1 MIVLSLNGYYQYHF
15 NSGGK
20 HMRKKAAAIVLSF
33 SMVASTWMPAATVQA
48 TEYEESTTEYVVQ
61 LEDAQSV
68 EEVLE
73 ENAEA
78 ILEKEESDDLK
89 EEQVLVLNLT
99 PSEAEALENRED
111 VVSIEENYDKE
122 VYDGIGIFAPVEKN
136 VMLNNLKKYSKEA
149 GMDITCFTDTE
160 WAKISTPDMY

>member
-1 MIVLSLNGYYQYHF
+1 
-15 NSGGK
+15 
-20 HMRKKAAAIVLSF
+20 
-33 SMVASTWMPAATVQA
+33 MVASTWMPAATVQA

-61 LEDAQSV
+61 LEDAQGV

-122 VYDGIGIFAPVEKN
+122 VYDGIGIFAPVEK
-136 VMLNNLKKYSKEA
+136 MS
-149 GMDITCFTDTE
+149 C
-160 WAKISTPDMY
+160 

>member
-1 MIVLSLNGYYQYHF
+1 
-15 NSGGK
+15 
-20 HMRKKAAAIVLSF
+20 MRKKAAAIVLSF

-78 ILEKEESDDLK
+78 VSEKK
-89 EEQVLVLNLT
+89 RAT
-99 PSEAEALENRED
+99 
-111 VVSIEENYDKE
+111 I
-122 VYDGIGIFAPVEKN
+122 
-136 VMLNNLKKYSKEA
+136 LKKNRCLS
-149 GMDITCFTDTE
+149 
-160 WAKISTPDMY
+160 